1 MMKSWNILS
10 VLAFPPS
17 LHGLNA
23 HQIIWWVDLNKAE
36 DSSRFG
42 HFGSYSSGAGTG
54 SWAFMAIEQPEGA
67 IAIPTVLSVPFYRL
81 TLNLV
86 SSSLKKCLRKSW
98 KMKLLWGESSHANS
112 HDSPYSLVLLSQH
125 GKKKCWIHPDKKIR
139 FDKIKKCSLSG
150 NRCGVLMLH
159 CQWHCSLQFSLLH
172 WLGIYIVP
180 YPWQL
185 LPKMIYNMI
194 VTGLPVTYKYDAIVF
209 VVCRLK
215 SCLPGL
221 LDKGTML
228 GYNVRLH
235 HGVDPALCCTSGNPL
250 TTCLLLCLPLWRKCP

>member
-1 MMKSWNILS
+1 MK
-10 VLAFPPS
+10 
-17 LHGLNA
+17 
-23 HQIIWWVDLNKAE
+23 DE
-36 DSSRFG
+36 
-42 HFGSYSSGAGTG
+42 
-54 SWAFMAIEQPEGA
+54 AFMRRI
-67 IAIPTVLSVPFYRL
+67 F
-81 TLNLV
+81 
-86 SSSLKKCLRKSW
+86 
-98 KMKLLWGESSHANS
+98 
-112 HDSPYSLVLLSQH
+112 DSPYSLVLLSQH
-125 GKKKCWIHPDKKIR
+125 GKKKCWIHPDKKVR
-139 FDKIKKCSLSG
+139 FDKIKKCSLSV

-235 HGVDPALCCTSGNPL
+235 HGVDPALCCITSGNPL
-250 TTCLLLCLPLWRKCP
+250 AKCLLLCLPLWRKCPNNGSNQEERWPCIRL